1 MQKTTP
7 SLKKTDL
14 SLEKKQTLN
23 NQQLQPKAATLQR
36 ILQFAAS
43 YRAQQIGTN
52 QFVDLSLN

>member
-1 MQKTTP
+1 MQKTTS

-14 SLEKKQTLN
+14 SLEKNQTLK
-23 NQQLQPKAATLQR
+23 NQQLQPKAATLQK

-52 QFVDLSLN
+52 QFVDLLLN